1 MAKKDNTQDNTQW
14 EVPELVPRQGGS
26 YIRGPATGELA
37 PNADDH
43 VMAFQIAQS
52 NTDAPAAPTSEVSNN
67 G

>member
-26 YIRGPATGELA
+26 YIRDPSTGDLT

-43 VMAFQIAQS
+43 VMAAQI
-52 NTDAPAAPTSEVSNN
+52 TAPATPDI
-67 G
+67 GGKQ